1 MKNKLLIIVLN
12 FFNFNLISLINKI
25 FSNIWQK
32 FSILL
37 IIILLSPIIAIIISS
52 IVNTSD
58 IWEHLINTKLKIYVS
73 NTLILMLGVGLTTL
87 LIGVTTAWIIT
98 RYKFFLSSIIEWALL
113 LPAAIPAYL
122 VAYCYTDFL
131 EYGGI
136 LQTEIREIFNWTSS
150 KDYFFPEIR
159 SMGGAILMLSFVLY
173 PYVYF
178 ITKIAFR
185 STPKN
190 LFETARILGKSEF
203 YSVAIP
209 MARPAI
215 IAGLSLVLMETIS
228 DFGTV
233 EFFAIETFTLG
244 IFNVWL
250 GMNNL
255 GAAAQLSLIS
265 FIFIVVVLGI
275 ELTARK
281 NRRFNDTKINNFKLE
296 TISNKKE
303 FLLLLITL
311 TPIVFGFMIPVLILI
326 NLAVSN
332 FHNNDINELI
342 KISYN
347 TIFIASV
354 ASLLIILISLILS
367 ITVKY
372 KGKSKFVF
380 FATTAGIGYAFPG
393 IILALG
399 TTFFLAFL
407 ENLFE
412 SAFMFFDINLSVIL
426 IGSYSALIFAYIS
439 RFNAIGFGS
448 LTSGIIRMPPNLV
461 EASRVLGYKFEKSI
475 FKVVI
480 PIIRPSILTGLLLVF
495 VDITKELPMTLL
507 LRPFNF
513 ETLATFVYQYAKEE
527 MLEQCALAALFIVLV
542 GIIPIIV
549 LNKIINKN
557 NKI

>member
-296 TISNKKE
+296 KISNKKE

-399 TTFFLAFL
+399 TTFFLAFV

-412 SAFMFFDINLSVIL
+412 STFMFFDINLNIVL

-557 NKI
+557 NRI

>member
-12 FFNFNLISLINKI
+12 FVNFNLISLINKI

-296 TISNKKE
+296 KISNKKE

-399 TTFFLAFL
+399 TTFFLAFV

-412 SAFMFFDINLSVIL
+412 STFMFFDINLNIVL

>member
-12 FFNFNLISLINKI
+12 FVNFNLISLINKI

-296 TISNKKE
+296 KISNKKE

-311 TPIVFGFMIPVLILI
+311 TPIIFGFMIPVLILL

-399 TTFFLAFL
+399 TTFFLAFV

-412 SAFMFFDINLSVIL
+412 STFMFFDINLNIVL

>member
-131 EYGGI
+131 EYSGI

-281 NRRFNDTKINNFKLE
+281 NRRFNDTKINNFKL
-296 TISNKKE
+296 
-303 FLLLLITL
+303 
-311 TPIVFGFMIPVLILI
+311 
-326 NLAVSN
+326 
-332 FHNNDINELI
+332 
-342 KISYN
+342 
-347 TIFIASV
+347 
-354 ASLLIILISLILS
+354 
-367 ITVKY
+367 
-372 KGKSKFVF
+372 
-380 FATTAGIGYAFPG
+380 
-393 IILALG
+393 
-399 TTFFLAFL
+399 
-407 ENLFE
+407 
-412 SAFMFFDINLSVIL
+412 
-426 IGSYSALIFAYIS
+426 
-439 RFNAIGFGS
+439 
-448 LTSGIIRMPPNLV
+448 
-461 EASRVLGYKFEKSI
+461 
-475 FKVVI
+475 
-480 PIIRPSILTGLLLVF
+480 
-495 VDITKELPMTLL
+495 
-507 LRPFNF
+507 
-513 ETLATFVYQYAKEE
+513 
-527 MLEQCALAALFIVLV
+527 
-542 GIIPIIV
+542 
-549 LNKIINKN
+549 
-557 NKI
+557 

>member
-1 MKNKLLIIVLN
+1 
-12 FFNFNLISLINKI
+12 
-25 FSNIWQK
+25 
-32 FSILL
+32 
-37 IIILLSPIIAIIISS
+37 
-52 IVNTSD
+52 
-58 IWEHLINTKLKIYVS
+58 
-73 NTLILMLGVGLTTL
+73 MLGVGLTTL

-296 TISNKKE
+296 KISNKKE

-311 TPIVFGFMIPVLILI
+311 TPIIFGFMIPVLILI

-399 TTFFLAFL
+399 TTFFLAFV

-412 SAFMFFDINLSVIL
+412 STFRFFDINLNIVL

-448 LTSGIIRMPPNLV
+448 LTSGILRMPPNLV
-461 EASRVLGYKFEKSI
+461 EASRVLGYKFEKSV

-542 GIIPIIV
+542 GIIPIIL
-549 LNKIINKN
+549 LNKIINKSS
-557 NKI
+557 KI